1 MHNIEGASPPSSAAP
16 LAARSGAGFHGPRCR
31 GWIVN
36 LFVLE
41 TVSGWNAAVTT
52 RSRLLRR
59 VSIPQLLL
67 LVAALAYGGVF
78 ALLLAFGR
86 PGLGIGQYFYVP
98 VILAAAGSS
107 AAGGAVAGVGALLL
121 YELGI
126 HDRHGG
132 LAWRDFIQAP
142 ALTRLAGYAA
152 AGLLTGFLAMRGR
165 RMLAQSLFVLE
176 DLIDLAHRRFDDG
189 SAD

>member
-1 MHNIEGASPPSSAAP
+1 MPP
-16 LAARSGAGFHGPRCR
+16 
-31 GWIVN
+31 
-36 LFVLE
+36 
-41 TVSGWNAAVTT
+41 VTA

-67 LVAALAYGGVF
+67 VVAALAYGGVF

-107 AAGGAVAGVGALLL
+107 AFGGALAGAGALFL
-121 YELGI
+121 YEFGI

-132 LAWRDFIQAP
+132 LAWNDFTQAP

-165 RMLAQSLFVLE
+165 RMLAQSLYVLE
-176 DLIDLAHRRFDDG
+176 DLIDLAYRRLDDR
-189 SAD
+189 SAE

>member
-1 MHNIEGASPPSSAAP
+1 MP
-16 LAARSGAGFHGPRCR
+16 
-31 GWIVN
+31 
-36 LFVLE
+36 
-41 TVSGWNAAVTT
+41 AVRT
-52 RSRLLRR
+52 RSRLLRQ

-67 LVAALAYGGVF
+67 LAAALAYGVVF

-107 AAGGAVAGVGALLL
+107 AAGGAVAGVGALFL

-126 HDRHGG
+126 HDRRGG
-132 LAWRDFIQAP
+132 LGWHDFIQAP
-142 ALTRLAGYAA
+142 ALTRLVGYAA

-165 RMLAQSLFVLE
+165 RMLAQSLYVLE
-176 DLIDLAHRRFDDG
+176 DLIDVAHQRLDDRLAD
-189 SAD
+189 